1 MSKGLLKIVSGFVLL
16 LVTLEWRVVLSVT
29 PGDLASNAIQII
41 VLLFL
46 SVLLI
51 CIGFGKLER

>member
-16 LVTLEWRVVLSVT
+16 LVTLEWRVVLSFT
-29 PGDLASNAIQII
+29 LGDLAGNAIQII
-41 VLLFL
+41 VLFFL
-46 SVLLI
+46 SVLLV